1 VRTPE
6 LVAHRGYPARY
17 PENTLAGIDA
27 AFDAGARWLEV
38 DVQLS
43 SDGVPVV
50 FHDPDLDR
58 MCGVE
63 GVVFETPFDRLRD
76 LRLTGPEVPEAGRD
90 ARRIP
95 TLEETAIRISGRSGV
110 TTFVEIKR
118 QSAERFGVELAV
130 ERVLDVLYPIRD
142 AMVIISFLPEVVSYS
157 RTAGHDRTGLILRAW
172 EQDAEEA
179 TRALAPD
186 FVFCNVKKLPGE
198 GDLRSGTGSPLAVY
212 DVTDPDRALA
222 LARRGVA
229 MVETFAIGEML
240 AALDRPETE

>member
-1 VRTPE
+1 VRSLE

-17 PENTLAGIDA
+17 PENSLAGIDA

-43 SDGVPVV
+43 SDGVPVL

-58 MCGVE
+58 MCGIE
-63 GVVFETPFDRLRD
+63 GVVFETPFERLRE
-76 LRLTGPEVPEAGRD
+76 LRLTGPEVPGEGSD

-95 TLEETAIRISGRSGV
+95 TLEETAVRIAGRTDV

-118 QSAERFGVELAV
+118 HSAERFGTELVV
-130 ERVLDVLYPIRD
+130 ERVLDVLYPICR
-142 AMVIISFLPEVVSYS
+142 AMVIISYVPEVVIHA
-157 RTAGHDRTGLILRAW
+157 RAAGHDRTGLILRTW
-172 EQDAEEA
+172 EQDAEGA

-186 FVFCNVKKLPGE
+186 FVFCSVRKLPDQ
-198 GDLRSGTGSPLAVY
+198 GDLGSATGSPMAIY
-212 DVTDPDRALA
+212 DITDPDRARA

-229 MVETFAIGEML
+229 LVETFAIGEML
-240 AALDRPETE
+240 AALDRPENS